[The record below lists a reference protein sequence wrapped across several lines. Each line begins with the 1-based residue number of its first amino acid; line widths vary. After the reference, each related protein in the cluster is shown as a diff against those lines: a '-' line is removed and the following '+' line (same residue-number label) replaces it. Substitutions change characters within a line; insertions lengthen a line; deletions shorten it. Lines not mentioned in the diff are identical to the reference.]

1 MYRPA
6 IGSELNVHSFFKLIN
21 YKYHWR
27 KEHPNEFTTNG
38 ILCFSGRQGN
48 GKTLTAVKY
57 IKEILKDYPRCIVV
71 SNIDINGVNV
81 IRYTGLADL
90 LKIDNGDNGIILF
103 FDEISNQ
110 FNSVTS
116 KDINP
121 EWFTIIN
128 MQRKRHMHIIG
139 TCPIL
144 SRVGKAFREQFDV
157 ICLCDQWLG
166 GFIQFNHY
174 YINNCFVVNRHN
186 NFFHSNKAV
195 NQCSISWSTDFI
207 LTVYISGSTC
217 RRTLKQYVNA
227 NNGITIL
234 VSNST
239 LNCYILRPCK
249 TNSQ

>member
-6 IGSELNVHSFFKLIN
+6 IGSELNVHSFFKLIK

-27 KEHPNEFTTNG
+27 KEHPHEFTTNG

-71 SNIDINGVNV
+71 SNIDIKGVNV

-174 YINNCFVVNRHN
+174 YINNCFALQDGEDIKNGLKHYKIQFYFIDPKHFGNYDTFEVVKVVNEDKKKN
-186 NFFHSNKAV
+186 VTSG
-195 NQCSISWSTDFI
+195 FI
-207 LTVYISGSTC
+207 TYD
-217 RRTLKQYVNA
+217 
-227 NNGITIL
+227 
-234 VSNST
+234 
-239 LNCYILRPCK
+239 
-249 TNSQ
+249 